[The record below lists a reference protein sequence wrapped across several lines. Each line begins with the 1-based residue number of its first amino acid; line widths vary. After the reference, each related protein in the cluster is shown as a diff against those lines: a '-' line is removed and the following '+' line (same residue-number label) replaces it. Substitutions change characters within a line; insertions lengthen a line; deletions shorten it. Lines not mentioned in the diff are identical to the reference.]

1 LEILTRAYKKTA
13 LLAACVL
20 TTLGFGA
27 SMCAQ
32 GVPVPKQSGAV
43 PGPSMSAQ
51 TQSVEATLDESYRAM
66 YNLRFDQAFKKA
78 EEAKAMAK
86 DDPMPWVAQASAV
99 LFREFDR
106 LEILRSEMFD
116 TDERFS
122 DGGALSWNA
131 AAKAEFESAIRG
143 AEKLAQERLKQDKRD
158 INALFALTLT
168 NGLQADDAALI
179 GKKRFSALS
188 FIKTSNGYAERLLA
202 RAPDYYDA
210 YLATGIGK
218 YIIGGKAAPVRWILR
233 LGGLKGDQEEGL
245 KELLLADQH
254 GRYLAPFARI
264 LLAFNDLRH
273 KNKAEARKKL
283 EWLHEQFP
291 NNPLFV
297 QEIAKLDHP
306 STAIGQ

>member
-1 LEILTRAYKKTA
+1 
-13 LLAACVL
+13 
-20 TTLGFGA
+20 
-27 SMCAQ
+27 M
-32 GVPVPKQSGAV
+32 
-43 PGPSMSAQ
+43 
-51 TQSVEATLDESYRAM
+51 EATLDESYRAM
-66 YNLRFDQAFKKA
+66 YNLQFDQAFKKA

-106 LEILRSEMFD
+106 LQILRSEMFG
-116 TDERFS
+116 TDEHFS
-122 DGGALSWNA
+122 DGGALIWNT
-131 AAKAEFESAIRG
+131 AAKAEFESAISG
-143 AEKLAQERLKQDKRD
+143 AEKLAHERLRRDKHG
-158 INALFALTLT
+158 INGLFALTLT

-179 GKKRFSALS
+179 SKKKFSALS
-188 FIKTSNGYAERLLA
+188 FVKTSNGYAERLLA

-210 YLATGIGK
+210 YLATGLGK

-273 KNKAEARKKL
+273 KDKPGARKKL
-283 EWLHEQFP
+283 QWLPTHYP
-291 NNPLFV
+291 NNPLSLPD
-297 QEIAKLDHP
+297 IAKLDRP
-306 STAIGQ
+306 STAAGQ